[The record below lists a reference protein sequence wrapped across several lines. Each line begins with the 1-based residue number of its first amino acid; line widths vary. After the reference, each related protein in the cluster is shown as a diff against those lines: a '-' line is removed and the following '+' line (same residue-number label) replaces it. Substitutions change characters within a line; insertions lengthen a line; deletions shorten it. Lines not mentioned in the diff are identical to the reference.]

1 VNEIQKQKNWRKIDK
16 LRNMDNYTILQKY
29 AKNEIYIKNKIKEI
43 LYNAEELIEKV
54 HLETNNQS
62 QTQINMLRKIYF
74 EKNKELKDFKEKT
87 KNNLL
92 KEIVLTVNKCN
103 DDYLPFQTDNSK
115 KYTKKL
121 ENEEDF
127 SEIIPF
133 LEDFNKKFKTFIYSE
148 KKAETFEK
156 IKKLA
161 IETERELNYFLT
173 TVKKLC
179 LNEINR
185 NYILKKY
192 DSMELKNDF
201 GYRETS
207 ENIEVF
213 VMATMSSGK
222 STLINALLSKKLL
235 PSSNEAC
242 TATITKV
249 INKNQKNYSAKAFS
263 RKRELLYE
271 EYDVSYE
278 KMREWNNDKN
288 ISEIEIYGIIPFANT
303 LNLTLI
309 DTPGPN
315 NSRNIEHRKMLVKN
329 LENVNKNTIILYV
342 LNATQLGI
350 TDDSNLLDYLIKNA
364 GDNTKNIIFALN
376 KLDCFGDDD
385 DDISET
391 ITGVQKYLQKKGIV
405 EPNIFPLA
413 ALPALLIRSKP
424 QTRRQKQKRDYYIDI
439 MNIDKNLHLEKYSV
453 IELENHKLKS
463 IKDEERALL
472 HTGIYTLEN
481 KIIERGRE
489 DERNERN
496 FYKI

>member
-1 VNEIQKQKNWRKIDK
+1 MNEIQKQKNWRKIDK

-29 AKNEIYIKNKIKEI
+29 AKKEIYIKNKIKEI

-133 LEDFNKKFKTFIYSE
+133 LEDFNKKFKIFRYSE
-148 KKAETFEK
+148 KKTETFEK
-156 IKKLA
+156 IKQLA
-161 IETERELNYFLT
+161 IEIEIELNYFLI

-192 DSMELKNDF
+192 DSVELKNDF

-207 ENIEVF
+207 KNIEVF

-263 RKRELLYE
+263 VKKELLYE
-271 EYDVSYE
+271 EYDISYE
-278 KMREWNNDKN
+278 KMREWNNDEN
-288 ISEIEIYGIIPFANT
+288 ISEIEIYGMIPFANT

-364 GDNTKNIIFALN
+364 GNNTKNIIFALN
-376 KLDCFGDDD
+376 KLDCFRND

-391 ITGVQKYLQKKGIV
+391 LIKVCKYLEQKGVKK
-405 EPNIFPLA
+405 PNIFPLA
-413 ALPALLIRSKP
+413 ALPALEIRSEP
-424 QTRRQKQKRDYYIDI
+424 QSKEQKMERNYYVNRL
-439 MNIDKNLHLEKYSV
+439 NIDENLHLEKYSV

-489 DERNERN
+489 DERN